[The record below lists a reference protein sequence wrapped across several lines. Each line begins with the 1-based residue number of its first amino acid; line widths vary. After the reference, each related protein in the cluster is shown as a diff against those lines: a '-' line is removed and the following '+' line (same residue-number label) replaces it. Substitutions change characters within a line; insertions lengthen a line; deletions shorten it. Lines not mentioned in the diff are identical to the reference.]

1 MERSKEAA
9 TVTQASGA
17 GALDAVVWRR
27 WREVQ
32 RVPGGLVLGTGVSRD
47 SLTAAGGPAQQG
59 ARPSL
64 EQRP

>member
-17 GALDAVVWRR
+17 GALDAVVRG
-27 WREVQ
+27 REVQ